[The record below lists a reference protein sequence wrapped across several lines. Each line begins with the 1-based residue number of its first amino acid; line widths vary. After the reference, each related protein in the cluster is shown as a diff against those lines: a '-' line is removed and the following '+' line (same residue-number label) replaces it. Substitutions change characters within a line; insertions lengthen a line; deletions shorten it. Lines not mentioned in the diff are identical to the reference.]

1 MGILFKKGLL
11 GLAIAPA
18 IYGGTRSFINYAS
31 KFIPGINP
39 SIKDPLIAG
48 LAIAADVA
56 VVCLT
61 GGDCKC
67 CCKKKEETE
76 E

>member
-1 MGILFKKGLL
+1 MGYIKKGLL

-18 IYGGTRSFINYAS
+18 VYGGTRSTVNYAS
-31 KFIPGINP
+31 KFFGINP

-48 LAIAADVA
+48 LAAVA
-56 VVCLT
+56 VVAVVSLT

-67 CCKKKEETE
+67 CCEKKEEKTE

>member
-1 MGILFKKGLL
+1 MGILKKGLL
-11 GLAIAPA
+11 GLVIAPA
-18 IYGGTRSFINYAS
+18 IYGGTRSTVNYAS
-31 KFIPGINP
+31 KFFGINP

-67 CCKKKEETE
+67 CCKKEEKTE

>member
-1 MGILFKKGLL
+1 MGIIKKGLL

-18 IYGGTRSFINYAS
+18 VYGGTRSTVNYAS
-31 KFIPGINP
+31 KFFGINP

-48 LAIAADVA
+48 LAVVTVVA
-56 VVCLT
+56 VVSLT

-67 CCKKKEETE
+67 CCTKEEKAE

>member
-1 MGILFKKGLL
+1 MGYLKKGLL

-18 IYGGTRSFINYAS
+18 VYGGTRSTVNYAS
-31 KFIPGINP
+31 KFFGINP

-48 LAIAADVA
+48 LAVVTVVA
-56 VVCLT
+56 VVSLT

-67 CCKKKEETE
+67 CCKKEEKAE